1 MIVFDRIAFDTI
13 VLDDRTGLA
22 DERTGLAAD
31 RTGLAFDST
40 GVFEMVTLLLVL
52 LAEGADFLVELPIRD
67 FF

>member
-1 MIVFDRIAFDTI
+1 MTVFDTNTFDTI
-13 VLDDRTGLA
+13 ALDDRTGLA
-22 DERTGLAAD
+22 DDRTGRAAD
-31 RTGLAFDST
+31 RTGRAFDST